1 MAEAVAATP
10 EQQLGSTRAKFFL
23 AFGSIGWGVKDA
35 GITGL
40 LLLFYNQV
48 LGAPAY
54 LVSFAVG
61 AALVVDAFVDP
72 VIGIVSDNWRSKWG
86 RRHPFMYAA
95 AVPVGLFYWMIWNP
109 SPAWPDMTKFFY
121 LLFCAVSVRVAIAS
135 FEIPSTALLAE
146 LTSDYTKRTE
156 FLSWRYLFGVIGAA
170 SFSFFAFTFLL
181 VPDKLHKFGQLN
193 PAGYPKYAIIAAVIM
208 TGSILVSCLG
218 LHRYIPHFSVPEA
231 RHRSV
236 GSFFRELFETLSIR
250 PFLVLLISGLFS
262 GMAAGLSGGMGNYIL
277 TYFWRL
283 NSKEIALF
291 SFVGIIAAILASSI
305 VVPVSKRFEKK
316 HAAMAC
322 AITAW
327 IFATGPYVL
336 ALFGWMPDYT
346 AKWLLPLLL
355 GLFVVLAAVGIA
367 ASVLTGSMITDVV
380 EHAALRTGRRNEGTF
395 FAALSLMGKS
405 ISGVGVFFSGIVI
418 SLAHFPVHADPAT
431 LDPMIMRNLFYYYLP
446 VLTVLHLA
454 AFYFFWTYRI
464 TREEHAENVKR
475 LAEEYVLTKVGV
487 AAEFADA
494 QLPPAPGAV
503 KVAPG
508 E

>member
-1 MAEAVAATP
+1 MAEAVAASP

-54 LVSFAVG
+54 LVSLAVG
-61 AALVVDAFVDP
+61 TALVADAFADP
-72 VIGIVSDNWRSKWG
+72 VIGIVSDNWRSRLG

-95 AVPVGLFYWMIWNP
+95 ALPVGFFYWMIWNP
-109 SPAWPDMTKFFY
+109 SPAWSDTTKFFY
-121 LLFCAVSVRVAIAS
+121 LLFTAIAARVAIAS

-146 LTSDYTKRTE
+146 LTTDYTKRTE

-170 SFSFFAFTFLL
+170 AFSVYAFVFLF
-181 VPDKLHKFGQLN
+181 VPDATHKFGQLN
-193 PAGYPKYAIIAAVIM
+193 PAGYPKYSIIAAVIM

-218 LHRYIPHFSVPEA
+218 LHRYIPHFIVPDV
-231 RHRSV
+231 RHRSI
-236 GSFFRELFETLSIR
+236 GEFFRELFETLTIK

-262 GMAAGLSGGMGNYIL
+262 GMAAGLGGGMGNYIL
-277 TYFWRL
+277 TFFWKL
-283 NSKEIALF
+283 KSAQIASF
-291 SFVGIIAAILASSI
+291 AFVGIIAAVIAWSV
-305 VVPVSKRFEKK
+305 VVPITKRFEKK

-322 AITAW
+322 SVLGI
-327 IFATGPYVL
+327 IFGTGPYVF
-336 ALFGWMPDYT
+336 ALFGWTPDYT
-346 AKWLLPLLL
+346 AAWLLPFLL
-355 GLFVVLAAVGIA
+355 GLFTIMSAIGIA
-367 ASVLTGSMITDVV
+367 ASVLVGSMITDVV
-380 EHAALRTGRRNEGTF
+380 EYGALQTGRRNEGTF

-405 ISGVGVFFSGIVI
+405 ISGVGIFFSGLIL
-418 SLAHFPVHADPAT
+418 SLSQFPTHANPLT
-431 LDPMIMRNLFYYYLP
+431 LDPSVMRHLFMVYLP
-446 VLTVLHLA
+446 VLTVLHLI
-454 AFYFFWTYRI
+454 AFYFFWSYRI
-464 TREEHAENVKR
+464 TREQHAENVKR
-475 LAEEYVLTKVGV
+475 LAEEYTLTKVGI
-487 AAEFADA
+487 AAEFAGA